1 MRPSKSTSRKCPS
14 GKRRAEVSAAL
25 ATLRREGVSTL
36 RWRDK
41 VLTLTQFQYQD
52 GSFRALVRIGVGI
65 TLVLIADKG
74 SHYVTMHTP
83 FMVVNPRRILAVVS
97 AQEAPRVGEV
107 AHARVPEAA
116 HQQEH
121 PERAPRRL

>member
-1 MRPSKSTSRKCPS
+1 MRPSKSASRKCVS
-14 GKRRAEVSAAL
+14 GRRRAEVSAAL
-25 ATLRREGVSTL
+25 ATLRRDGRATL

-41 VLTLTQFQYQD
+41 VLSLVPFNYQD

-65 TLVLIADKG
+65 TLVLVADKG

-83 FMVVNPRRILAVVS
+83 FMIVNPRRILAVVS
-97 AQEAPRVGEV
+97 AQEATRLGEV
-107 AHARVPEAA
+107 AHARVPDPA